1 MNYTTYLS
9 SIILF
14 INLKQNI
21 MLLRS
26 GKKVNEVYQTKDYS
40 MFKLHKDNRDVNLN
54 HVRKIANDMV
64 QRGWLPGS
72 YIVVNAKGETIDGQ
86 HRIEAAKIAG
96 VPVSYIVENKTD
108 GKTIRGLNSN
118 QKKWQLQN
126 HIGGFVKEGN
136 QNYILLSGFMK
147 MYPEF
152 TATEAM
158 MFVQNSYSYCDRDQ
172 FESGGFVAK
181 DIDKATQWAS
191 DILLLKPYF
200 KKFNSSAF
208 VRAMIKSLT
217 KCKQF
222 KLEEFIYKV
231 HNRPTQLF
239 MCGTLSEY
247 LGVIEDV
254 YNFGRKKDNRID
266 LRKFKKD

>member
-9 SIILF
+9 PIILF

-21 MLLRS
+21 TLRS

-40 MFKLHKDNRDVNLN
+40 LFKLHRDNREINLN
-54 HVRKIANDMV
+54 HVRKIANDMLM
-64 QRGWLPGS
+64 RGWLPGS
-72 YIVVNAKGETIDGQ
+72 YVVVNSKGETIDGQ
-86 HRIEAAKIAG
+86 HRIEAARQAG

-108 GKTIRGLNSN
+108 GKTIRGLNQN

-126 HIGGFVKEGN
+126 HIGGFVKDN
-136 QNYILLSGFMK
+136 NPNYVLLQGFMK

-158 MFVQNSYSYCDRDQ
+158 MFVQNSYSYCDRDV
-172 FESGGFVAK
+172 FENGGFIAR
-181 DIDKATQWAS
+181 DIDKATEWAR
-191 DILLLKPYF
+191 DILSLKPYF
-200 KKFNSSAF
+200 KKYNSSTF

-239 MCGTLSEY
+239 ICGSVSEY